1 MMWELYLQT
10 MLQVKEWKVM
20 TDLNTK
26 IDLNTMGKDAQA
38 AAFKLGQLG
47 TLKKNA
53 ALNKMADDLEANSSN
68 ILTANKVDLDNAKAN
83 GMATAMI
90 DRLMLD
96 TDRIKGMADGLR
108 EISELPD
115 PIGKIDRGWTTEDGL
130 DIVQERVPLG
140 VVGIIFEARPNVTV
154 DAAGL
159 CFKSGNAAFL
169 RGGKEAINSNIALS
183 DTLRKSLKESGLDEN
198 SVQLISDTSHEVAQE
213 MMELSEYLDVLIPR
227 GSGKFI
233 KMVVNKAKV
242 PIIETGAGN
251 CHIYVD
257 EFADLDKAVK
267 IIVNAKVQRPSVC
280 NAVEKIIVHKNVAN
294 EVLPKISDALSKYNV
309 EIRGDETVQSILPNA
324 IAATEEDW
332 STEYNDY
339 IIAIKVVDNID
350 EAISHI
356 NKYNTKH
363 SESIITENYA
373 NSRQFQKQ
381 IDAAVVY
388 VNASTR
394 FTDGNKFG
402 FGAEIGISTQ
412 KLHARGP
419 MGANELTTTKY
430 LVQGDGQIR
439 K

>member
-1 MMWELYLQT
+1 
-10 MLQVKEWKVM
+10 M
-20 TDLNTK
+20 TDLNQ
-26 IDLNTMGKDAQA
+26 IGKAAQKA
-38 AAFKLGQLG
+38 EFELGQLG
-47 TLKKNA
+47 TLQKNK
-53 ALNKMADDLEANSSN
+53 ALVKMADDLEKNSSA
-68 ILTANKVDLDNAKAN
+68 ILAANAKDLANAKAN
-83 GMATAMI
+83 DMTQAMQ
-90 DRLMLD
+90 DRLLLD
-96 TDRIKGMADGLR
+96 DDRIKGMADGLR
-108 EISELPD
+108 EIADLED

-140 VVGIIFEARPNVTV
+140 VIGIIFEARPNVTV

-183 DTLRKSLKESGLDEN
+183 DTLRASLKESGLDEN
-198 SVQLISDTSHEVAQE
+198 AVQLVHDTNHEVAQE

-227 GSGKFI
+227 GSGRFI

-257 EFADLDKAVK
+257 EFADLDKALK
-267 IIVNAKVQRPSVC
+267 IIINAKVQRPSVC
-280 NAVEKIIVHKNVAN
+280 NAAEKVIVHQSVAATF
-294 EVLPKISDALSKYNV
+294 LPTLVKELRKHNV
-309 EIRGDETVQSILPNA
+309 EIRGDQETQDLIDNVIP
-324 IAATEEDW
+324 ATEEDW

-339 IIAIKVVDNID
+339 IIAIKVVSDLD
-350 EAISHI
+350 SAIKHI
-356 NKYNTKH
+356 NKYNTQH
-363 SESIITENYA
+363 SEAIITDNYQ

-430 LVQGDGQIR
+430 LVNGNGQIR
-439 K
+439 E

>member
-1 MMWELYLQT
+1 
-10 MLQVKEWKVM
+10 M
-20 TDLNTK
+20 TDLNQ
-26 IDLNTMGKDAQA
+26 MGKAAQKA
-38 AAFKLGQLG
+38 EFGLGQLG
-47 TLKKNA
+47 TLQKNK
-53 ALNKMADDLEANSSN
+53 ALVKMADDLEKNSAAILAAN
-68 ILTANKVDLDNAKAN
+68 AKDLANAKAN
-83 GMATAMI
+83 DMTQAMQ
-90 DRLMLD
+90 DRLLLD
-96 TDRIKGMADGLR
+96 DDRIKGMADGLR
-108 EISELPD
+108 EIADLED

-140 VVGIIFEARPNVTV
+140 VIGIIFEARPNVTV

-183 DTLRKSLKESGLDEN
+183 DTLRASLRESGLDEN
-198 SVQLISDTSHEVAQE
+198 AVQLVHDTSHEVAQE

-227 GSGKFI
+227 GSGRFI

-257 EFADLDKAVK
+257 EFADLDKALK
-267 IIVNAKVQRPSVC
+267 IIINAKVQRPSVC
-280 NAVEKIIVHKNVAN
+280 NAAEKVIVHQSVAATF
-294 EVLPKISDALSKYNV
+294 LPTLVKELRKHNV
-309 EIRGDETVQSILPNA
+309 EIRGDQETQDLIDNVIP
-324 IAATEEDW
+324 ATEEDW

-339 IIAIKVVDNID
+339 IIAIKVVSDLD
-350 EAISHI
+350 SAIKHI
-356 NKYNTKH
+356 NKYNTQH
-363 SESIITENYA
+363 SEAIITDNYQ

-430 LVQGDGQIR
+430 LVNGNGQIR
-439 K
+439 E

>member
-1 MMWELYLQT
+1 
-10 MLQVKEWKVM
+10 M
-20 TDLNTK
+20 TDLNQ
-26 IDLNTMGKDAQA
+26 MGKAAQKA
-38 AAFKLGQLG
+38 EFELGQLG
-47 TLKKNA
+47 TLQKNK
-53 ALNKMADDLEANSSN
+53 ALVKMADDLEKNSAAILAAN
-68 ILTANKVDLDNAKAN
+68 AKDLANAKAN
-83 GMATAMI
+83 DMTQAMQ
-90 DRLMLD
+90 DRLLLD
-96 TDRIKGMADGLR
+96 DDRIKGMADGLR
-108 EISELPD
+108 EIADLED

-130 DIVQERVPLG
+130 DIVQERFPLG
-140 VVGIIFEARPNVTV
+140 VIGIIFEARPNVTV

-183 DTLRKSLKESGLDEN
+183 DTLRASLKESGLDEN
-198 SVQLISDTSHEVAQE
+198 AVQLVHDTSHEIAQE

-227 GSGKFI
+227 GSGRFI

-257 EFADLDKAVK
+257 EFADLDKALK
-267 IIVNAKVQRPSVC
+267 IIINAKVQRPSVC
-280 NAVEKIIVHKNVAN
+280 NAAEKVIVHQSVAATF
-294 EVLPKISDALSKYNV
+294 LPTLAKELRKYNV
-309 EIRGDETVQSILPNA
+309 EIRGDQETQNLIDDVIP
-324 IAATEEDW
+324 ATEEDW

-339 IIAIKVVDNID
+339 IIAIKVVSDLDSTIK
-350 EAISHI
+350 HI
-356 NKYNTKH
+356 NKYNTQH
-363 SESIITENYA
+363 SEAIITDNYQ

-430 LVQGDGQIR
+430 LINGNGQIR
-439 K
+439 E